1 MSAVKAIPEGYR
13 SITPY
18 LIVKGG
24 VEAMA
29 FYSKSFGATEAL
41 VLHGPDGK
49 IGHAELIIGDSK
61 IMLADENE
69 AAGAKSPQTVGG
81 ASISIHLY
89 VEDVDSVVT
98 QAIAAG
104 GTLMHPVTN
113 QFYGDRSGSLIDP
126 FGHHWHIATHIEDLS
141 PEEIEARAKTMMHE
155 RGKTCNS

>member
-18 LIVKGG
+18 LVVKGG
-24 VEAMA
+24 EEAIA
-29 FYSKSFGATEAL
+29 FYTKAFGAKEAL
-41 VLHGPDGK
+41 VMHGPDGK
-49 IGHAELIIGDSK
+49 IGHAELIIGDSR

-89 VEDVDSVVT
+89 VEDVDSVVK
-98 QAIAAG
+98 QAVAAG
-104 GTLMHPVTN
+104 STLVHPVTN

-141 PEEIEARAKTMMHE
+141 PEEIETRAKQIMQEH
-155 RGKTCNS
+155 GKICNS